1 VCFFSSDNSI
11 NEGLDLLFVRRRQE
25 QVALL
30 LGISLISFTTLVLE
44 ISVTRIASA
53 LFTHHYAFVVLSM
66 AVMGLGLGGLLVHK
80 LGTKISES
88 RFARTLTEV
97 SVLYSLSIT
106 FMNTLILGID
116 TITVLSIIILAFI
129 PFFLMGFLFA
139 VIYKTVLQGSNLI
152 YFSDLIGAGI
162 GAITTISL
170 FDRFNVV
177 NTIFLASAVSSLSA
191 VLFALSSRSKKVIL
205 AAFLSCIL
213 LSVVFVSSGGYSYNV
228 PLTGDVKTLQ
238 QALEPR
244 FGGTIVHSEWGG
256 YGRTDLVKFED
267 DPHVMA
273 IFTDGSA
280 ATMMYHFDGDFNSEN
295 TSVRQLRNSSA
306 HFPFYFGDKE
316 KVLIIGSGGGVDV
329 LHALMGGAE
338 QVHAVEVN
346 SDTVEIVRDHAD
358 FNGGIYTLNERV
370 MVHVDEGRSFLQ
382 RSTQNYDV
390 IILNIPV
397 TMTTQGVSGYALAEN
412 YLFTTNS
419 FHDYLDHLTPNGRLV
434 IIAHARVEVY
444 KLTFTA
450 LQAFND
456 RSVNNN
462 NAMNHLVI
470 VEEATAMHEGRTY
483 PLFMLKKSAFT
494 QQEVEEMY
502 MKTSEL
508 ALIPVFFPGQSSPY
522 PFLSEISQNELS
534 VSEAISMMS
543 QLEFDVSLP
552 SDDRPFFYKF
562 EVNLPPALSLVLIG
576 ATLLCFVT
584 FILHYRFLTKQNKQK
599 RRKGL
604 HINVRALG
612 FLSVYFSLLGLGFM
626 TLEISLLQKFT
637 LFLGHPT
644 LAISITLFSLLLSS
658 GVGSLISKRVVKQKY
673 HRSRYIPILIGAI
686 ILLYIFLVPTLF
698 NTFLGSTLWIRGII
712 TLIFLF
718 PLGFLVGIPFP
729 FGMSLVKD
737 ILVESIPWMWC
748 LNGLFSLLGSIVAI
762 ALAMLSGFNSV
773 LLFTATI
780 YFSTFVVG
788 SKVSRHVAS
797 S

>member
-1 VCFFSSDNSI
+1 
-11 NEGLDLLFVRRRQE
+11 LDLLFVRRRQE
-25 QVALL
+25 QVALFV
-30 LGISLISFTTLVLE
+30 GISLISFTTLVLE

-53 LFTHHYAFVVLSM
+53 LFTHHYAFVVVSM

-80 LGTKISES
+80 LGLKISEK

-106 FMNTLILGID
+106 LMIKLILGID
-116 TITVLSIIILAFI
+116 IIAVLSIIILAFI

-139 VIYKTVLQGSNLI
+139 VIYKTVSPVSNLI
-152 YFSDLIGAGI
+152 YFFDLIGAGI
-162 GAITTISL
+162 GAITAISL
-170 FDRFNVV
+170 FDRFNVI
-177 NTIFLASAVSSLSA
+177 NTIYLVSAVSSLSA

-213 LSVVFVSSGGYSYNV
+213 LSVVFAESRGSRYEA
-228 PLTGDVKTLQ
+228 PLQGDIKELHT
-238 QALEPR
+238 ALDPNR
-244 FGGTIVHSEWGG
+244 GGTIVHSEWGM

-267 DPHVMA
+267 DPHVMV

-306 HFPFYFGDKE
+306 HFPFYFGDTE
-316 KVLIIGSGGGVDV
+316 EVLIIGSGGGVDV

-346 SDTVEIVRDHAD
+346 SDTVDIVREHAD
-358 FNGGIYTLNERV
+358 FNGGIYTRNEKV

-382 RSTQNYDV
+382 RSSQNYDLIV
-390 IILNIPV
+390 LNIPV

-419 FHDYLDHLTPNGRLV
+419 FHNYLDHLTPNGRVV

-450 LQAFND
+450 LQALD
-456 RSVNNN
+456 ERSVTNY

-470 VEEATAMHEGRTY
+470 VEEANAMHEGRTF
-483 PLFMLKKSAFT
+483 PLFILKKSAFT

-502 MKTSEL
+502 LKTSEL
-508 ALIPVFFPGQSSPY
+508 ELTPVFFPGQSSPY

-534 VSEAISMMS
+534 VSEAINMMS
-543 QLEFDVSLP
+543 QLEFDLSLP

-562 EVNLPPALSLVLIG
+562 EVNLPPALSLVLI
-576 ATLLCFVT
+576 AASILCFLT
-584 FILHYRFLTKQNKQK
+584 FILHYRFLGRQATRK

-604 HINVRALG
+604 HINARALG
-612 FLSVYFSLLGLGFM
+612 FLSLYFSLLGIGFM
-626 TLEISLLQKFT
+626 TLEISLMQKFT

-644 LAISITLFSLLLSS
+644 LAISITLFSLLISS
-658 GVGSLISKRVVKQKY
+658 GVGSLISKRVFNQKY
-673 HRSRYIPILIGAI
+673 HRAMNIPILIGAI
-686 ILLYIFLVPTLF
+686 ILLYIFLLPVLF
-698 NTFLGSTLWIRGII
+698 NTFLGSTLLIRGII

-718 PLGFLVGIPFP
+718 PLGLLVGIPFP
-729 FGMSLVKD
+729 FGMSLVKNT
-737 ILVESIPWMWC
+737 LAESIPWIWC

-773 LLFTATI
+773 LLLATMM
-780 YFSTFVVG
+780 YFSTFIVG
-788 SKVSRHVAS
+788 SKVSRQLTR
-797 S
+797 